1 MAREP
6 DPITLSDLV
15 RRAAEIVDP
24 NDEDAV
30 VGEFELRFE
39 DADEPVTGIENLE
52 ERIEF
57 GADEDPA
64 VVVAQAV
71 VLYLAHRRDQVGDD
85 DDDTISLAVRAEF
98 EGNPPQ
104 SVLDWLAERGVRA

>member
-6 DPITLSDLV
+6 DPITLSQLV

-24 NDEDAV
+24 NNEDTV
-30 VGEFELRFE
+30 VGEFEQRFE
-39 DADEPVTGIENLE
+39 DADEPVTGFENLE

-57 GADEDPA
+57 GADEDPS

-71 VLYLAHRRDQVGDD
+71 VLYLAHRRDEVGDD
-85 DDDTISLAVRAEF
+85 DDDIISLAVRAEF

-104 SVLDWLAERGVRA
+104 SVLDWMAERGVRA

>member
-6 DPITLSDLV
+6 DPIILSDLV
-15 RRAAEIVDP
+15 RRACEIVDP
-24 NDEDAV
+24 NDEDGV
-30 VGEFELRFE
+30 VGDFEVRFE
-39 DADEPVTGIENLE
+39 DADEPVAGIENLE

-85 DDDTISLAVRAEF
+85 DDDLISLAVRAEF